1 MTAAT
6 ATRRDSDADPA
17 LHWSPMAEVW
27 AEIVRDYPE
36 LRLGATTNAQYNFR
50 QQHGAAL
57 IEADILSRGMG
68 RTWFLHRSRFKK
80 AFPLLIAGRPLSEV
94 ERACGIAGA

>member
-6 ATRRDSDADPA
+6 ATRRDCDAAPV

-27 AEIVRDYPE
+27 AEIVRDFPE

-50 QQHGAAL
+50 QQHGSAL

-68 RTWFLHRSRFKK
+68 RTWFLHRARFKK
-80 AFPLLIAGRPLSEV
+80 AFPLLIAGRPLSDLD
-94 ERACGIAGA
+94 RASGRAGA